1 MGRSAE
7 RAAQRGVRGQGGLR
21 GARTAPAARR
31 DGGGGRCSSAL
42 NLPGRAVPARGSGAT
57 STPGP
62 TPPAP
67 LRLSARALRGP
78 RGPESAVRP
87 PPSRLLSPPPP
98 SPPARHGRPRSRAA
112 RRGAAEQCRG
122 FSAARPRPVRGQRVP
137 ALRPAPPPSPPPRSG
152 DARGRR
158 EGIRLVDGSQH
169 GAPAAAAARRAPGR
183 PPDRKCPEPRDQLWG
198 SGGVARRGGRGWE
211 RRCPE
216 PEPRV
221 GARRR
226 GSMAFSL
233 NRVLWDAGRE
243 ALGTGTGRRRCS
255 EPCGRPNALRS
266 VNSRAWCYNRQCG
279 IGESSRSSFPEGV
292 TSCRSYLFQALAQR
306 SRRYLRLALHNL
318 CCFFPLI

>member
-98 SPPARHGRPRSRAA
+98 PHPPAMAARGAERRGAERRSSAGGSPPPAR
-112 RRGAAEQCRG
+112 
-122 FSAARPRPVRGQRVP
+122 
-137 ALRPAPPPSPPPRSG
+137 AL
-152 DARGRR
+152 
-158 EGIRLVDGSQH
+158 
-169 GAPAAAAARRAPGR
+169 
-183 PPDRKCPEPRDQLWG
+183 
-198 SGGVARRGGRGWE
+198 
-211 RRCPE
+211 
-216 PEPRV
+216 
-221 GARRR
+221 
-226 GSMAFSL
+226 
-233 NRVLWDAGRE
+233 
-243 ALGTGTGRRRCS
+243 
-255 EPCGRPNALRS
+255 
-266 VNSRAWCYNRQCG
+266 
-279 IGESSRSSFPEGV
+279 
-292 TSCRSYLFQALAQR
+292 
-306 SRRYLRLALHNL
+306 
-318 CCFFPLI
+318 

>member
-87 PPSRLLSPPPP
+87 PPSRLLSPPP

-137 ALRPAPPPSPPPRSG
+137 ALRPSPPPLPPSP
-152 DARGRR
+152 
-158 EGIRLVDGSQH
+158 
-169 GAPAAAAARRAPGR
+169 
-183 PPDRKCPEPRDQLWG
+183 
-198 SGGVARRGGRGWE
+198 E
-211 RRCPE
+211 RRCARP
-216 PEPRV
+216 
-221 GARRR
+221 ARRD
-226 GSMAFSL
+226 SP
-233 NRVLWDAGRE
+233 
-243 ALGTGTGRRRCS
+243 RRRQPAWCTCS
-255 EPCGRPNALRS
+255 RCRS
-266 VNSRAWCYNRQCG
+266 SCSRA
-279 IGESSRSSFPEGV
+279 SSGS
-292 TSCRSYLFQALAQR
+292 
-306 SRRYLRLALHNL
+306 
-318 CCFFPLI
+318 